1 MALLEVE
8 NLRVRYGEAEA
19 LRGVSLAV
27 EEGECVAVVGANGA
41 GKTSLMRALMGLVP
55 ATGNVWF
62 DGHPLLSLSPWDRAS
77 LGIGYVPEGR
87 RVFPQLT
94 VSENL
99 RIGAIRTGSRTEI
112 AQQLERVYTIFPRL
126 AERARQPAGTL
137 SGGEQQMLAIGRALM
152 SRPRLLLIDEIS
164 MGLAP
169 VLVDQALNLI
179 RDLNDDGLTVLLVEQ
194 NARKAL
200 QVAHRGYLLE
210 TGRIAMAAAAEELLR
225 HPDFDLAYFGH
236 VAARR
241 LRRDG
246 SSGGSEAGS
255 GSPAA
260 LNA

>member
-1 MALLEVE
+1 MALLEVQD
-8 NLRVRYGEAEA
+8 LRVRYGEAEA

-55 ATGNVWF
+55 ATGEARF
-62 DGHPLLSLSPWDRAS
+62 DGRPLLSLSPWDRAS

-94 VSENL
+94 VAENL
-99 RIGAIRTGSRTEI
+99 RIGAIRTGDGAEI
-112 AQQLERVYTIFPRL
+112 AQRLERVYTIFPRL

-169 VLVDQALNLI
+169 VLVDQTLNLI
-179 RDLNDDGLTVLLVEQ
+179 RDLNEDGLTVLLVEQ

-210 TGRIAMAAAAEELLR
+210 TGRIAMAAAAEELRR
-225 HPDFDLAYFGH
+225 HPDFDRAYFGH
-236 VAARR
+236 AAGGRP
-241 LRRDG
+241 RRDG
-246 SSGGSEAGS
+246 SSGGSGTGS
-255 GSPAA
+255 GAAAA
-260 LNA
+260 LDA